1 MRSAGEVG
9 HLANPVQ
16 HGPTDAVIR
25 KSLEPDTPAWVE
37 AMPRLQQASKAK
49 GDQILEIAPKRELTA
64 KSVRE
69 AVDHFLMLRDEL
81 RALHADS

>member
-1 MRSAGEVG
+1 MGSAGQLG
-9 HLANPVQ
+9 HLADPVQ
-16 HGPTDAVIR
+16 HGPTDAVIGE
-25 KSLEPDTPAWVE
+25 SLEPDASTRIE
-37 AMPRLQQASKAK
+37 AMPRLQQAPEAK
-49 GDQILEIAPKRELTA
+49 GDQVLEIAPKRQLAA

>member
-1 MRSAGEVG
+1 
-9 HLANPVQ
+9 
-16 HGPTDAVIR
+16 
-25 KSLEPDTPAWVE
+25 
-37 AMPRLQQASKAK
+37 MPRLQQAPEAK
-49 GDQILEIAPKRELTA
+49 GDQVLEIAPKRQLAA